1 MGFFVLY
8 VSILVMFLFY
18 LLKTYKQS
26 ETGFSVSQEARNLL
40 FPLETAISE
49 QEKIVT
55 FSL

>member
-40 FPLETAISE
+40 FPSEMAISE